1 MTVYFSSLQEL
12 LRAHGVKPGD
22 LLYVASNVTR
32 LLTDAQKHGVRTP
45 AQRDVFLGA
54 CVASFQDLVTEQGTL
69 LFPLFTWDF
78 CHGLPFDIRKT
89 PGKVGAFNN
98 WCFTHR
104 KDFQRTQHP
113 IYSFLV
119 WGKKAPDFLAMENH
133 DSFGSDSPFAYLHR
147 HGGKMILFDV
157 CVERSFTFVH
167 YVEECIHAPYR
178 YLKAFRGPYIDAE
191 GRESDR
197 IYTMYV
203 QDLAIQSEK
212 LLYDDFLAE
221 QGALDRVAWNG
232 MTIGIIDLAKAFDV
246 YREDLMKH
254 GGRACYRFTD
264 YAIDWTQPP
273 THEDD
278 LVR

>member
-1 MTVYFSSLQEL
+1 MEILRTHGIHAGDSL
-12 LRAHGVKPGD
+12 
-22 LLYVASNVTR
+22 YIASNVSR
-32 LLTDAQKHGVRTP
+32 LLTSAQELGVRTSV
-45 AQRDVFLGA
+45 QRDAFLDA
-54 CVASFQDLVTEQGTL
+54 CVQSFQDLVTEDGTL

-78 CHGLPFDIRKT
+78 CHGLPFDIRHT
-89 PGKVGAFNN
+89 PGRVGALNN
-98 WCFTHR
+98 WIFAKR
-104 KDFQRTQHP
+104 KDFRRTMHP

-119 WGKKAPDFLAMENH
+119 WGKRAPEFLAMENH

-147 HGGKMILFDV
+147 HGGKMLLFDV

-178 YLKAFRGPYIDAE
+178 YLKAFRGTYVDAE
-191 GRESDR
+191 GQETERT
-197 IYTMYV
+197 YTMYV
-203 QDLAIQSEK
+203 QDLSISSEK

-221 QGALDRVAWNG
+221 KEVLDRFSWNG

-246 YREDLMKH
+246 YRDDLRLH
-254 GGRACYRFTD
+254 GGQACYHFTN
-264 YAIDWTQPP
+264 YAIDWTKPP